1 MNRWLHVLST
11 AFVLC
16 SSVALFASCNIFE
29 ATNDAEKPVYD
40 QAEEFIRDGNYADA
54 REVLA
59 DAVADST
66 DAMALYLN
74 SKIAVLEAG
83 IDLSTI
89 VDLVESGNESNG
101 SNLAL
106 LETIDGMSK
115 AEQTAWYRANKEVK
129 ANLTPIW
136 NGNTQGIL
144 KKDDVAFGYSVSSLL
159 TGVLGIRDTNQDG
172 NINNDD
178 FTIDL
183 SFLSQVAGQAD
194 VSGYAIT
201 GAAFLDDNGMELES
215 LPGLQMFLGDWMS
228 PKPAGTAAASYG
240 PDSINRFLAFILS
253 VMDDGV
259 DGILELLNKMGDTS
273 FDPELIR
280 ENFDYVA
287 TIINF
292 YWYDDGI
299 DNDGDGRYDEETIN
313 GRDDDGDGLV
323 DEDSNYHPA
332 DPTPNDNAG
341 YTDVFYRWQN
351 RVR

>member
-11 AFVLC
+11 ALVLC
-16 SSVALFASCNIFE
+16 STVALFGACNIFD
-29 ATNDAEKPVYD
+29 ATNDAEKPMYD
-40 QAEEFIRDGNYADA
+40 QAEEFIREGNYAGA

-89 VDLVESGNESNG
+89 VDLVESGNESDG
-101 SNLAL
+101 GNLAL

-129 ANLTPIW
+129 ANLTRIW
-136 NGNTQGIL
+136 NGNTTGIL

-172 NINNDD
+172 VINDDD
-178 FTIDL
+178 FTINL

-201 GAAFLDDNGMELES
+201 GATQLDDFGNIETFSGLE
-215 LPGLQMFLGDWMS
+215 MFLGDWMA
-228 PKPAGTAAASYG
+228 PKPAGTADASYG
-240 PDSINRFLAFILS
+240 PDNINRFLAFILS

-259 DGILELLNKMGDTS
+259 EGILELLSKMGDTT
-273 FDPELIR
+273 FDPNLIR
-280 ENFDYVA
+280 DNFDYIA
-287 TIINF
+287 TVINF

-299 DNDGDGRYDEETIN
+299 DNDGDGRVDEETIN
-313 GRDDDGDGLV
+313 GLDDDHDGLF

-332 DPTPNDNAG
+332 DPNPNDNAG
-341 YTDVFYRWQN
+341 YTGVFYRWQN